1 MLVSLTRAPGPGSC
15 AQVAY
20 QGDIMLKIPI
30 EATSLR
36 PAAPSMPAGKLTL
49 HAIQELVR
57 LADRD
62 KPANSG
68 APDHTGHRVVL
79 APCSSPPSERR

>member
-1 MLVSLTRAPGPGSC
+1 MLR
-15 AQVAY
+15 
-20 QGDIMLKIPI
+20 IPI
-30 EATSLR
+30 EATSLWPAVPSR
-36 PAAPSMPAGKLTL
+36 PASKLTL

-68 APDHTGHRVVL
+68 APDHNGHRAVL
-79 APCSSPPSERR
+79 APCSSPLPERR